1 MEIRIQQIPDELLEI
16 IRQYVGNCRIYNGE
30 FIMTLDKKSENFMNI
45 EYLIKKRLDN
55 MSYNYTYT
63 LGDQIEQTGCFVP
76 QNIDSSLDRSNFM
89 KNKGTYWHINSL
101 WKQDKYDRRYRFI
114 IYRYYADT
122 NKLVF
127 HYKRKASNSIRLEAG
142 FNVKYVIP

>member
-1 MEIRIQQIPDELLEI
+1 MKGIKVLPDELLEN

-45 EYLIKKRLDN
+45 EHLIKKRLDN

-76 QNIDSSLDRSNFM
+76 QNIDSSLDRSIFM

-114 IYRYYADT
+114 IYRYYAHT

-127 HYKRKASNSIRLEAG
+127 HYKRKASNSTRLEAG
-142 FNVKYVIP
+142 FNVTYVIP

>member
-1 MEIRIQQIPDELLEI
+1 MKGIKVLPDELLEN

-45 EYLIKKRLDN
+45 EYLIKKRFDN
-55 MSYNYTYT
+55 MSYNYTYKLT
-63 LGDQIEQTGCFVP
+63 DRM
-76 QNIDSSLDRSNFM
+76 IDSGLDRSNFM
-89 KNKGTYWHINSL
+89 KNKGAYWHINSL

>member
-1 MEIRIQQIPDELLEI
+1 MEIRLQQIPDELLEN

-30 FIMTLDKKSENFMNI
+30 FIMTLDKKSEKFMNI

-55 MSYNYTYT
+55 MSYNYTYKLT
-63 LGDQIEQTGCFVP
+63 DRM
-76 QNIDSSLDRSNFM
+76 IDSDLDRSTFM

>member
-1 MEIRIQQIPDELLEI
+1 MKGIKVLPDELLEN

-30 FIMTLDKKSENFMNI
+30 FIMTLDKKSENFMNM

-63 LGDQIEQTGCFVP
+63 LTDKM
-76 QNIDSSLDRSNFM
+76 IDSGLDRSNFM

-101 WKQDKYDRRYRFI
+101 WQQDKYDRRYRFI

-127 HYKRKASNSIRLEAG
+127 QYKRKASNSIRLEAG
-142 FNVKYVIP
+142 FNVTYVIP

>member
-1 MEIRIQQIPDELLEI
+1 MEIRLQQIPDELLEN

-30 FIMTLDKKSENFMNI
+30 FIMPLDKKSEKFMNI

-55 MSYNYTYT
+55 MSYNYTYKLT
-63 LGDQIEQTGCFVP
+63 DRM
-76 QNIDSSLDRSNFM
+76 IDSDLDRSTFM

>member
-1 MEIRIQQIPDELLEI
+1 MEIRIQQIPNELLEN

-30 FIMTLDKKSENFMNI
+30 FIMTLDKKSEKFMNI

-55 MSYNYTYT
+55 MSYNYTYKLT
-63 LGDQIEQTGCFVP
+63 DRM
-76 QNIDSSLDRSNFM
+76 IDSDLDRSTFM

-122 NKLVF
+122 NTLVF